1 MNPSFLEFYSTSSD
15 GNPLSIQHL
24 PRKMYRTA
32 DVPIAVGGFMNGRQV
47 TGPYEIALTGARNVP
62 DVWEL
67 ELYDRKT
74 RRSVTLSPQ
83 AVSFMADGD
92 TTVTLDPTHWQRGGA
107 LLKATATSED
117 RFTLKVH
124 PNGEFIDIPENVTLS
139 QNYPNPFNP
148 STTITYTVPEEMRVR
163 LEVYDILGRRV
174 ATLVDQS
181 QNAGRYQVQFDMAPY
196 ASGVYLYRIVTGE
209 TSLVKKMTLIK

>member
-1 MNPSFLEFYSTSSD
+1 M
-15 GNPLSIQHL
+15 
-24 PRKMYRTA
+24 
-32 DVPIAVGGFMNGRQV
+32 
-47 TGPYEIALTGARNVP
+47 
-62 DVWEL
+62 WEL

-74 RRSVTLSPQ
+74 RRSVMLNAD
-83 AVSFMADGD
+83 AVSFTAEGD
-92 TTVTLDPTHWQRGGA
+92 TTVALDPTHWQQGGA
-107 LLKATATSED
+107 LLKATATSQD

-124 PNGEFIDIPENVTLS
+124 PNGEYDDIPGEVSLS

-174 ATLVDQS
+174 ATLVDQN
-181 QNAGRYQVQFDMAPY
+181 QNAGRYQVQFDMTPY
-196 ASGVYLYRIVTGE
+196 ASGVYLYRIVTAE